1 MLLNSSFIIE
11 KLLMLVGSLT
21 FLSIIP
27 KGKRGLNITKE
38 KWQRSALRGRRK
50 FVCVQGLSFL
60 VFLWCAFFWIKK
72 QLYCQCTIFYFC
84 HFFSVSC
91 IAGLSFLAWLD
102 CRMRFIQVYALKRI
116 YIYIYTLKLLLV
128 GVNSAS
134 ETGLSSICFFINYN
148 VVGVDLVHAGC
159 RYNYFNTSLLNCC

>member
-1 MLLNSSFIIE
+1 MQLLLDLWFFFFCFHASKFLPHLAPFGLRRNEIKKIMWWVFMLLNSSFIIE

-27 KGKRGLNITKE
+27 KGKRDLNITKE

-116 YIYIYTLKLLLV
+116 YIYIPW
-128 GVNSAS
+128 
-134 ETGLSSICFFINYN
+134 SSF
-148 VVGVDLVHAGC
+148 
-159 RYNYFNTSLLNCC
+159 

>member
-1 MLLNSSFIIE
+1 MSNATVVRFMIFFFCFHASKFLPHLAPFGLRRNEIKKIMWWVFMLLNSSFIIE

-27 KGKRGLNITKE
+27 KGKRDLNITKE

-116 YIYIYTLKLLLV
+116 YIYIPW
-128 GVNSAS
+128 
-134 ETGLSSICFFINYN
+134 SSF
-148 VVGVDLVHAGC
+148 
-159 RYNYFNTSLLNCC
+159 